1 MLFKPLSKLC
11 FILSSLSKGWKNPL
25 KQTLIIMI
33 VIVGI
38 FIIALISLFIYIVVY
53 IWKKLKQMIIGVSMG
68 SLQNQIVSKIIKKA
82 LTTAKLEYTIYRPLI
97 GSIIFSF
104 LYLLIKY
111 ITDTYFLK
119 IELNMSDFLFTF
131 LFMFIVW
138 SVVGIIVS
146 YKIWILCRQV

>member
-1 MLFKPLSKLC
+1 
-11 FILSSLSKGWKNPL
+11 
-25 KQTLIIMI
+25 MI

-38 FIIALISLFIYIVVY
+38 FIIACILLFIYIVVY
-53 IWKKLKQMIIGVSMG
+53 LWKKLKQMIIGVGMG

-82 LTTAKLEYTIYRPLI
+82 LTTAKVEYTIYRPLV
-97 GSIIFSF
+97 GSILFSF

-111 ITDTYFLK
+111 ITDTYFLE
-119 IELNMSDFLFTF
+119 IELRVNDFLFTF

-146 YKIWILCRQV
+146 HKIWVLCRQI